1 MTDVSYI
8 ILEFGTMGQ
17 RNNKRS
23 GKRCIDEVQKV
34 IKGQILVMLSQRLI
48 KYHDLLCIKRK
59 KNTGSKGSGKVDTI
73 LTCES
78 VV

>member
-1 MTDVSYI
+1 MADVSYI

-59 KNTGSKGSGKVDTI
+59 KKHWIQGEWKS
-73 LTCES
+73 
-78 VV
+78 